1 MIALGPEDDKGN
13 RETVIV
19 KDDEAHAQFGLPGRY
34 LWDVYEPES
43 EDSSMTKQRLTT
55 LATTELNKRK
65 QLSVSYEI
73 SALDI
78 HRYYDDVRVSLRDI
92 VRKRQRFQPAFI
104 CRG

>member
-1 MIALGPEDDKGN
+1 MG
-13 RETVIV
+13 
-19 KDDEAHAQFGLPGRY
+19 
-34 LWDVYEPES
+34 VYEPES

-92 VRKRQRFQPAFI
+92 VRVKDRDFNPPLYVEAEVI
-104 CRG
+104 SCEYDMILDDTVLNSEM